1 MNKDEIL
8 SKHKNENRFGDER
21 EKNIRIRR
29 GCFLSRRGGGAGLF
43 LHDAENL
50 ERSVPGRHL
59 RPFCLPKRAELSL

>member
-29 GCFLSRRGGGAGLF
+29 DAFSLGGVVVL
-43 LHDAENL
+43 
-50 ERSVPGRHL
+50 
-59 RPFCLPKRAELSL
+59 LSLIHI